1 MDGIS
6 IVVSSLQISTEST
19 MGASLCFD
27 IETKLVVMCNL
38 PIPLH
43 FWAKQTDQVSWI
55 IIALKN
61 PAIRRQCGS
70 QSSNLHIVVQILAL
84 HQFKS
89 INFQPPPPPQ
99 IQYSI
104 YLCLQT
110 RHVVYVHLIST
121 AYHWDSWWCSSS
133 DSYFFTLFP
142 FISMRKTWWTTM
154 LLCWSW
160 RPWNGY
166 VSDMNELTS
175 CWRKVQCAGWN
186 ETTQLYFF
194 KTLERFV
201 QIGAFKKNLSCLIA
215 RCGQQMCTCPL
226 LPSMGIRMAM
236 IAAHSPCASHSLS
249 SRWDGRTLL
258 LGW

>member
-89 INFQPPPPPQ
+89 INFQPPPPPK
-99 IQYSI
+99 SN
-104 YLCLQT
+104 T
-110 RHVVYVHLIST
+110 VYIFVFRPDMSFMFIWLAQLTIGIPGGVHLQIVI
-121 AYHWDSWWCSSS
+121 
-133 DSYFFTLFP
+133 F
-142 FISMRKTWWTTM
+142 
-154 LLCWSW
+154 LLCSHLFQW
-160 RPWNGY
+160 G
-166 VSDMNELTS
+166 
-175 CWRKVQCAGWN
+175 KHG
-186 ETTQLYFF
+186 
-194 KTLERFV
+194 
-201 QIGAFKKNLSCLIA
+201 
-215 RCGQQMCTCPL
+215 GQQCCCVDPEDH
-226 LPSMGIRMAM
+226 GMAM
-236 IAAHSPCASHSLS
+236 
-249 SRWDGRTLL
+249 WVT
-258 LGW
+258 WMN